1 MSLENNLESYYL
13 NTICPHFPYFAIL
26 GESEWGTTQPDLKR
40 RYVVAF
46 AKREADLHSLLA
58 AGGDRSML
66 PPSWARV
73 TRLPPSG
80 PLAGSRVIDL
90 DVPRTRLHKRFF
102 ATFPFD
108 SSLDIIAA
116 LGGMEFRLDLLAKSE
131 DLSRYGADGWMYWAL
146 FVKGYTQFR
155 ATGEVGPGNAYF
167 DYLTSYYVQ
176 QGHNPGIVGEL
187 SVPSRGAERVLRRY
201 ADFARLQ
208 EQASGETNVESVS
221 PVRAT
226 VSDPPS
232 EPPYYFYEVGGGTGI
247 PVRAIDGWHR
257 LFSASLADIRT
268 IKCELVPEHLSTRI
282 LRGELESVRLEDKRI
297 ALEGWFLHPREQ
309 VFAYEVRV
317 GRKTVGRGVPTRR
330 RDIAA
335 AFPQVA
341 HAEASGFAIECAWPL
356 DAHELGVIDV
366 VGLQDIFPVGA
377 LRAVRLPVSPAS
389 DGEGDAGISQFRTA
403 AMLYAI
409 ITRVARHVALDA
421 IVSVGDFSRGQWKLE
436 SVLGS
441 FLPATSVVKRTLVAA
456 EDDFMPS
463 SAESVDVDLGSIDLA
478 IALSVAPCMRIAEQL
493 EWIRRVEAFVRP
505 GGFLALG
512 IHGELVRSFMTDG
525 KVLDELALAGVA
537 EYQVVDV
544 SGTGPSTCSR
554 TVQTK
559 EFTTGHLGGWFDI
572 LDYVEG
578 GVENLEDLV
587 LLRKRRDPA

>member
-1 MSLENNLESYYL
+1 M
-13 NTICPHFPYFAIL
+13 
-26 GESEWGTTQPDLKR
+26 
-40 RYVVAF
+40 
-46 AKREADLHSLLA
+46 
-58 AGGDRSML
+58 
-66 PPSWARV
+66 
-73 TRLPPSG
+73 
-80 PLAGSRVIDL
+80 
-90 DVPRTRLHKRFF
+90 
-102 ATFPFD
+102 
-108 SSLDIIAA
+108 
-116 LGGMEFRLDLLAKSE
+116 
-131 DLSRYGADGWMYWAL
+131 
-146 FVKGYTQFR
+146 
-155 ATGEVGPGNAYF
+155 
-167 DYLTSYYVQ
+167 
-176 QGHNPGIVGEL
+176 
-187 SVPSRGAERVLRRY
+187 
-201 ADFARLQ
+201 
-208 EQASGETNVESVS
+208 
-221 PVRAT
+221 
-226 VSDPPS
+226 SDPPS

-257 LFSASLADIRT
+257 LLSASLADIRT
-268 IKCELVPEHLSTRI
+268 IKCELVPEHLSTRM

-317 GRKTVGRGVPTRR
+317 GRKTLGRGVPTRR

-341 HAEASGFAIECAWPL
+341 HAESSGFAIECAWPL

-377 LRAVRLPVSPAS
+377 LRAVLLPVSPAS

-441 FLPATSVVKRTLVAA
+441 FLPATSIVKRTLVAA
-456 EDDFMPS
+456 EGDFMPS

-512 IHGELVRSFMTDG
+512 IHGELVRSFITDG
-525 KVLDELALAGVA
+525 KVLGELALAGVA

-544 SGTGPSTCSR
+544 SGTEPSTCSR

-559 EFTTGHLGGWFDI
+559 EFTTGHLGDRFDI